1 MPKNFLH
8 LLDTIRRFGAGGHPE
23 GDTKDVKAQGG
34 HAAGDFYRPGGGDHS
49 EKILPDGG
57 AGGLCHAVR
66 RRHGADHG
74 PAGGHHRPGP
84 GDRRGRGLKKGNAAE
99 AGQQTAGAGRDRAQR
114 DRGRAG
120 REGLYP
126 GDPGGVRGNHRPGG
140 GADHLRG
147 RRHRRGGHPEPGAAG
162 EIRRYGAQA
171 GADGGGISWKTDGKL
186 AKRLTLQENRATM
199 GFNRID
205 VRIEVRDSS
214 VPGNHGW
221 AAVFRK
227 RGNRRRISGPPM
239 AVSWDDAEYAAY
251 CHVCGALSRG
261 K

>member
-1 MPKNFLH
+1 MKATGIVRRIDDLGRVVIPKE
-8 LLDTIRRFGAGGHPE
+8 IRRTLRLREGTPLEIFTDREGEIILKKYSPMVELAAFATQYADAMAQTTGLLVAITDRDQVIAVAGGSKKEMLQKPVSRQLE
-23 GDTKDVKAQGG
+23 Q
-34 HAAGDFYRPGGGDHS
+34 
-49 EKILPDGG
+49 
-57 AGGLCHAVR
+57 AVTER
-66 RRHGADHG
+66 SVIV
-74 PAGGHHRPGP
+74 
-84 GDRRGRGLKKGNAAE
+84 
-99 AGQQTAGAGRDRAQR
+99 AGRDEKAYIPVIQEEMEGITAQVVV
-114 DRGRAG
+114 
-120 REGLYP
+120 P
-126 GDPGGVRGNHRPGG
+126 
-140 GADHLRG
+140 DHLRG
-147 RRHRRGGHPEPGAAG
+147 RRHRRGGYPEPGAAG

-186 AKRLTLQENRATM
+186 AKRLTLQGNRVTM